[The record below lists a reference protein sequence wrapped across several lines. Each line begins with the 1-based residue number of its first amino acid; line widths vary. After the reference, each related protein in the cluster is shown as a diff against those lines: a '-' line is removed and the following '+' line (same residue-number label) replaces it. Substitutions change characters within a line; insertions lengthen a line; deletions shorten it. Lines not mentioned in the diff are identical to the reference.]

1 MDFELRNAVTGNAMD
16 LQFLQHLNQNF
27 SSLHWKNPTKAR
39 QLINQAMQQVAHG
52 NRNIRPLLVEI
63 VQILPKEEQE
73 GNTLR

>member
-39 QLINQAMQQVAHG
+39 QLINQAMQQVANG